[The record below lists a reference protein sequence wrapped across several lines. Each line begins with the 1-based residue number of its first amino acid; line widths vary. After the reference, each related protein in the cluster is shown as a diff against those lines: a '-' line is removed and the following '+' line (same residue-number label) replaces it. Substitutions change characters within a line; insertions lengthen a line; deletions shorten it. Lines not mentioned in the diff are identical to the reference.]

1 MERLESLSDPSL
13 CLHDLVS
20 GVSTSSSNDIHNHHN
35 MHDTAVSV
43 SSAISGIMSG
53 TSVLGHQVTSH
64 ETSHHGIVPHTPS
77 LHHEPLEK
85 LKRGEFVQ
93 NYLNYCFRLIEFG

>member
-20 GVSTSSSNDIHNHHN
+20 GVSTSSSNDIHNQHN

-53 TSVLGHQVTSH
+53 SVLGHQVTSH
-64 ETSHHGIVPHTPS
+64 DTSHHHGIVPHTPS

-93 NYLNYCFRLIEFG
+93 NYLEHFYD

>member
-1 MERLESLSDPSL
+1 MERLESLTDPSL

-20 GVSTSSSNDIHNHHN
+20 GVSTSSSNDIHGQHN
-35 MHDTAVSV
+35 LHDTAVSV

-53 TSVLGHQVTSH
+53 TSSVLGHQVTSH
-64 ETSHHGIVPHTPS
+64 EAPHHHGIVPHTPS

-93 NYLNYCFRLIEFG
+93 NC

>member
-1 MERLESLSDPSL
+1 MERLESLSDQAL

-20 GVSTSSSNDIHNHHN
+20 GVSTSSSNEIHGHHN
-35 MHDTAVSV
+35 LHDTTVSV

-64 ETSHHGIVPHTPS
+64 EAPHHHGIVPHTPS

-93 NYLNYCFRLIEFG
+93 NY